1 MERTVPSAPSDAP
14 EGTGLLDAMPR
25 QRERGG
31 AAVTGTPVTTPP
43 TAAPE
48 NRLRVP
54 RLQRLLP
61 TPIGTPFTF
70 GYGAVLAVVSL
81 VAAHLDPALVRELH
95 QGSSTDVAH
104 LVRTPVLVLVASALW
119 IAGGILSPYALAL
132 LFVLTALERRIGGV
146 RTAGVFLLGHVG
158 ATLAT
163 EVPIGLAV
171 LVGHLP
177 ASSLHRLDYGVSFGV
192 AASLGALAGLLR
204 PWLRWPLLALFG
216 WLLVTALIAFTDP
229 LTDWGH
235 PIALTIGIATW
246 PLVRRR
252 HRARRSL
259 PAAWPPARCGR
270 WGLRSPGSPR
280 GRHQRWAVGAGR
292 GPRAGRARGR
302 GHWGVGLRG
311 ALRVRVQVVGLVR
324 LVVRGHRRAGRTGR
338 DLGVGKSRRR
348 PGVVCRAAGG
358 NHRRDRGDHRRSMT
372 EPLPGCLRVFRGK
385 PRRTVTRRPD
395 PRTSH
400 W

>member
-1 MERTVPSAPSDAP
+1 
-14 EGTGLLDAMPR
+14 MPR

-48 NRLRVP
+48 TRLRVP
-54 RLQRLLP
+54 RPQRLLP

-81 VAAHLDPALVRELH
+81 VAAHLDPALVHALH

-104 LVRTPVLVLVASALW
+104 LVRTPVLVLLASALW

-259 PAAWPPARCGR
+259 PAAWPR
-270 WGLRSPGSPR
+270 R
-280 GRHQRWAVGAGR
+280 G
-292 GPRAGRARGR
+292 
-302 GHWGVGLRG
+302 
-311 ALRVRVQVVGLVR
+311 
-324 LVVRGHRRAGRTGR
+324 
-338 DLGVGKSRRR
+338 
-348 PGVVCRAAGG
+348 AAGG
-358 NHRRDRGDHRRSMT
+358 D
-372 EPLPGCLRVFRGK
+372 
-385 PRRTVTRRPD
+385 
-395 PRTSH
+395 
-400 W
+400 